1 VRIHSHRVKR
11 TVPYDDLRKGRFNEP
26 GRAYFVTSVLAER
39 EKRYFSDF
47 VCARC
52 LVAEMR
58 ALTESRAVTSLAWV
72 VMPDH
77 IHWLFQL
84 DGSLSLSSV
93 LKTFKARS
101 AHRVNAHLRRQ
112 GPLWQ
117 KAFHDHAI
125 RQEEDVRQIAR
136 YIVANPVRA
145 GLVERVGDYPH
156 WDAAW
161 L

>member
-1 VRIHSHRVKR
+1 
-11 TVPYDDLRKGRFNEP
+11 
-26 GRAYFVTSVLAER
+26 
-39 EKRYFSDF
+39 
-47 VCARC
+47 
-52 LVAEMR
+52 MR
-58 ALTESRAVTSLAWV
+58 ALTEYRAVMSLAWV

-77 IHWLFQL
+77 IHWLLQL
-84 DGSLSLSSV
+84 DDSLSLPSV
-93 LKTFKARS
+93 LKAFKARS
-101 AHRVNAHLRRQ
+101 AHRVNAYLRRQ

-125 RQEEDVRQIAR
+125 RQEEDIRQIAR
-136 YIVANPVRA
+136 YIVANRVRA